1 MNILV
6 IDLKNETNKYIYN
19 GTVDDCKAIC
29 NVIPRCHGFSRTRT
43 GNTCHF
49 KKELNSFITNPN
61 TMTNHDSYDIGKNI
75 THRTKTT

>member
-1 MNILV
+1 MKRINI
-6 IDLKNETNKYIYN
+6 YIYN

-61 TMTNHDSYDIGKNI
+61 TMTNHDSYETCTWLKIPEDVRL
-75 THRTKTT
+75 TRD